1 MIITR
6 TPFRLPLG
14 GGGTDLP
21 KYYERHGGFLITAAI
36 NKYMYIN
43 INVPALV
50 NKIKVN
56 YSRTEI
62 VDKPEQLKHELVRES
77 LKLLGNGAPIEI
89 HSMADLA
96 GGTGLG
102 SSSTYTVGLL
112 NGLNTLMKNNIST
125 QELAELACK
134 VEIELVGKPI
144 GKQDQY
150 AAAFGGIIVLKI
162 NRDGKVNVV
171 PLNLNSE
178 IIRDFEHYLMMF
190 YTYFERD
197 ANEILAE
204 QGEKIDESGKLKI
217 KNDKLKE
224 TSQNLKFES
233 DAVEAMHRIKEIGRE
248 SKDALENG
256 DYIMYGKL
264 LHEHWQVKKGITTKM
279 TNPKIDEWYD
289 IAMNNGALGGNIMG
303 AGGGGFFLFC
313 ADNGKRKHL
322 RNNLE
327 NAGLKYM
334 DFRFDFEGSK
344 VMTNF

>member
-21 KYYERHGGFLITAAI
+21 RYYEKYGGFLITATI
-36 NKYMYIN
+36 NKYMFIN
-43 INVPALV
+43 INRPSLV
-50 NKIKVN
+50 DKIKVN
-56 YSRTEI
+56 YSKTEI
-62 VDKPEQLKHELVRES
+62 VDTAEELHHELVRES
-77 LKLLGNGAPIEI
+77 LKLLQIGAPIEI

-112 NGLNTLMKNNIST
+112 NGLNIIIKNHIST

-150 AAAFGGIIVLKI
+150 AAAFGGIIALDISKKGEV
-162 NRDGKVNVV
+162 KVIELDLHTEV
-171 PLNLNSE
+171 
-178 IIRDFEHYLMMF
+178 IRDFEHHLMMF
-190 YTYFERD
+190 YTDIERNAD
-197 ANEILAE
+197 EILAE
-204 QGEKIDESGKLKI
+204 Q
-217 KNDKLKE
+217 
-224 TSQNLKFES
+224 SQKAQE
-233 DAVEAMHRIKEIGRE
+233 DDDTVVECMHQIKEIGYS
-248 SKDALENG
+248 SKDAIISG
-256 DYIMYGKL
+256 DYVKFGKL
-264 LHEHWQVKKGITTKM
+264 LNDHWQVKKKISDKM
-279 TNPKIDEWYD
+279 ANSQINEWYE
-289 IAMNNGALGGNIMG
+289 IAMNNGALGGKIMG

-322 RNNLE
+322 RATME
-327 NAGLKYM
+327 KAGLRYM

-344 VMTNF
+344 VLSNF